1 MVLNDSEE
9 MIFREAAFAWI
20 RARQLHTPFFTRDD
34 LSQFDFQ
41 GTQHRLIGPYTG
53 IWRVKALSDSA
64 VAISTAY
71 VAHGGKRPYEDGEGP
86 DGLQRYKWR
95 GTDPNTADNVWLR
108 RAMERGLPMLWLVG
122 IGYVPGTKEQIFEP
136 RFPVYLIGEEQNQH
150 QFVVALEE
158 GQKILPA
165 NEPPA
170 VKEIIKRYNER
181 IVKTRYHQPLFRA
194 RVIHAY
200 EKRCAICRL
209 PFTELLEAAH
219 IRPDSQGGS
228 TEISNGMSLCKIHHG
243 AYDTNIIGI
252 SPDYTI
258 HVRESVL
265 ATFDGP
271 TLQHS
276 IKEMNGQELKQLPQE
291 SASQPDRELLAER
304 FESFKQAS

>member
-1 MVLNDSEE
+1 VLNDSEE
-9 MIFREAAFAWI
+9 LIFREAAFAWI
-20 RARQLHTPFFTRDD
+20 RARQLHTPFFTRKD
-34 LSQFDFQ
+34 LSQFEFQ
-41 GTQHRLIGPYTG
+41 GVQHRLIGPQTG
-53 IWRVKALSDSA
+53 IWKVTALSDSSI
-64 VAISTAY
+64 AISTAY
-71 VAHGGKRPYEDGEGP
+71 VSPGGKRPYEDGEGP

-95 GTDPNTADNVWLR
+95 GTDPNQSDNRALR
-108 RAMERGLPMLWLVG
+108 RAMERHLPMIWLVG
-122 IGYVPGTKEQIFEP
+122 IGYVPGTKEQLFEP
-136 RFPVYLIGEEQNQH
+136 RFPVYLIGEEPEHH

-158 GQKILPA
+158 GQRILPA

-170 VKEIIKRYNER
+170 VKEIVKRYNER
-181 IVKTRYHQPLFRA
+181 IVKSRYHQPLFRA

-200 EKRCAICRL
+200 EERCAICRL

-276 IKEMNGQELKQLPQE
+276 IKEMNGQELKQIPQE
-291 SASQPDRELLAER
+291 NASKPDRELLAER
-304 FESFKQAS
+304 FEAFKQAS